1 MQAED
6 VGRGFLGEDPRHR
19 AAGERNRQINPP
31 SFAAAAANKK
41 GETLGRVAATL
52 GPRGRR

>member
-1 MQAED
+1 VQAED

-31 SFAAAAANKK
+31 SFAAAAPNKK